1 MTSERQQD
9 GMACGGNFGGAGV
22 TMVEAESRADVGQL
36 GFELRA
42 EARSTA
48 DVQAFYSRM
57 QWKALEWEQARRWR
71 DEAVARRGAG
81 AASSFP
87 GSRADVARVEGT
99 VAAQHLCS
107 LSSIGRST
115 ENGGCVGSM
124 ENELQQGEAVSGGSG
139 GADAASCFPGPEL
152 QVGSRADVT
161 QAGTT
166 TGDGGNRFMGSERQ
180 QGEVVSE
187 GGNGRPGVACYF
199 QGPELRGG
207 SQANVAQ
214 GSVAADDGLIGGL
227 LGHVLGGERRQ
238 GEAVQGSGSGGADAA
253 CRFLGSELRVES
265 RAGGGRPAVGAQ
277 RLCSPAGAGEKED
290 GGTTAR
296 AQSMAGRAGDEG
308 AGAAETAQAKCARLR
323 AEAQALFETDRR
335 WEEERKWGREE
346 ATNRRWEARWRA
358 REAKEQAARVQR
370 LAAQDQGS
378 KARPAQ
384 AGPCAACARQGGIC
398 GFCRERQRLAC

>member
-1 MTSERQQD
+1 VDKE
-9 GMACGGNFGGAGV
+9 GA
-22 TMVEAESRADVGQL
+22 TAESGTNRRSTDEGRSQVGV
-36 GFELRA
+36 GGGDGIGGTGTDDYFCWPELRA
-42 EARSTA
+42 
-48 DVQAFYSRM
+48 
-57 QWKALEWEQARRWR
+57 
-71 DEAVARRGAG
+71 
-81 AASSFP
+81 

-139 GADAASCFPGPEL
+139 GADAASCLPGPEL

-166 TGDGGNRFMGSERQ
+166 TGDGGNGFMGSERQ

-187 GGNGRPGVACYF
+187 GGNGRPGVACCF

-238 GEAVQGSGSGGADAA
+238 GEAVQGSGSGGAEAA
-253 CRFLGSELRVES
+253 CRFLGSELRVS
-265 RAGGGRPAVGAQ
+265 LAGGGRPAVGAQ

-308 AGAAETAQAKCARLR
+308 AGAAEAAQAKCVRLR
-323 AEAQALFETDRR
+323 AEAQALFEIDRR
-335 WEEERKWGREE
+335 SEEERKWGREE

-370 LAAQDQGS
+370 LAAQDQGGR
-378 KARPAQ
+378 ARPAQ